1 LRVYEGWPDWI
12 DFARLKVM
20 LLSTIVAISSIKL
33 LEVFLDVPEV
43 NDRDLYS
50 YIAVPTL
57 PSSFRRSPL
66 L

>member
-1 LRVYEGWPDWI
+1 
-12 DFARLKVM
+12 M